1 MTTDGNT
8 TSYATMASGLLN
20 PTFSTLLSN
29 SIIPVQPSSSN
40 LTYNTQFF
48 GPAVSCAM
56 AGDEAFAW
64 AKAAMLD
71 YENMTSSRVSYF
83 GWSPQPGWGPD
94 VNGSFFASTDLQ
106 IGNNR
111 LDIIST
117 DAARVFIYLNTTG
130 IDENSNRIP
139 DYSGPSEAQ
148 MLTCK
153 LYNASYDTHF
163 EVLSTGAQFITAKPT
178 FQNWMPALSMMPGTP
193 DDPRVSRQMNMQ
205 AVMESF
211 AMMVIGPVVFSSQA
225 DFPAIDSVYA
235 LTMNQAL
242 WPSIPA
248 LTQTE
253 MTMRQASQYEALF
266 QNITLSMRY
275 SVVAGYVL
283 LLPCTPHRL
292 TDPLPSDPPA
302 PIPPPSPLA
311 GRQHSRS
318 SRTSRAHC
326 SLRTV
331 CLRDWRS
338 RACCSV
344 FRPYYTT
351 ARPTPTRSPLSCAS
365 RATRRSLG
373 SSSMKATSRARSQR
387 QSI

>member
-1 MTTDGNT
+1 MQPVAVFDNGSLVVPERDYTTTSRLYCGMTTDGNT
-8 TSYATMASGLLN
+8 TSYTTFATGLLN

-48 GPAVSCAM
+48 GPAVSCGL

-64 AKAAMLD
+64 AKAAMLE

-83 GWSPQPGWGPD
+83 GWAPQPGWGPD

-117 DAARVFIYLNTTG
+117 DAARVFIYMNTTG
-130 IDENSNRIP
+130 IDEESNLIP
-139 DYSGPSEAQ
+139 DYTGPSEAQ

-163 EVLSTGAQFITAKPT
+163 EVLSTGAQFITGKPT
-178 FQNWMPALSMMPGTP
+178 FQNWMPALSVMPGTP

-211 AMMVIGPVVFSSQA
+211 AMMVIGPVVYSSQA
-225 DFPAIDSVYA
+225 GFPAIDSVYA
-235 LTMNQAL
+235 LSMNQAL
-242 WPSIPA
+242 WPSSPA

-275 SVVAGYVL
+275 SVVSGYF
-283 LLPCTPHRL
+283 PPSTPLSHPFTNWSL
-292 TDPLPSDPPA
+292 APSA
-302 PIPPPSPLA
+302 PTPPPSPRA
-311 GRQHSRS
+311 GRRHSRNS
-318 SRTSRAHC
+318 PTH
-326 SLRTV
+326 
-331 CLRDWRS
+331 
-338 RACCSV
+338 
-344 FRPYYTT
+344 P
-351 ARPTPTRSPLSCAS
+351 ARW
-365 RATRRSLG
+365 
-373 SSSMKATSRARSQR
+373 
-387 QSI
+387 